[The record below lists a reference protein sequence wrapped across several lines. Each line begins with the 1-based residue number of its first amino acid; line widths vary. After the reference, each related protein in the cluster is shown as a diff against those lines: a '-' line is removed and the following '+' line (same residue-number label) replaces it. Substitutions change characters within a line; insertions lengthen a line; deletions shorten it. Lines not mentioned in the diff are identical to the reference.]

1 MYRKIRVVVASL
13 VVMGVCMLS
22 STGTLSYFTDSDSKT
37 NDFIIGN
44 ASTRLTIYAD
54 SDGQQEFDVSQLSPL
69 TDKMSIPFYPSAV
82 NDGNIP
88 VYQRFRVAIP
98 IALADVVVIN
108 LPTAET
114 TNDGSIECS
123 QTLDNQN
130 VDGNICSNDDY
141 TIIYNSSV
149 RVDDEP
155 TYAVYYIV
163 NNKVLAPGE
172 NTSKWPMTG
181 IYFDGISD
189 TNKSAFAC
197 EENDNNCIFGIN
209 IYTDVIQTTG
219 FTDGAVSA
227 FQNLAE
233 TY

>member
-108 LPTAET
+108 LPTDET
-114 TNDGSIECS
+114 C
-123 QTLDNQN
+123 QN